1 MNSKKEKK
9 KECPSCAMMI
19 DANEDICPF
28 CKYEFPQ
35 NSFTFKLGA
44 VILLI
49 AIILYFV
56 L

>member
-19 DANEDICPF
+19 DADENICPI
-28 CKYEFPQ
+28 CKYEFPK
-35 NSFTFKLGA
+35 NSLIFKLGV
-44 VILLI
+44 VILLA
-49 AIILYFV
+49 AIILYFA